1 MEGGV
6 GERWEGGVGERWEGG
21 VGERGVGERGKKEV
35 EGSPKQPKEAICTGH
50 KDGWITCFSVDP
62 GTVTDGSYHASC

>member
-1 MEGGV
+1 M
-6 GERWEGGVGERWEGG
+6 
-21 VGERGVGERGKKEV
+21 GERGKKE